1 MIAEHELVV
10 LTKDISAEEL
20 KAGDVGTVVHVYS
33 DGLAYEVEFM
43 TLNGSTVAVTT
54 VDVADL
60 RTVTQTDRSHVRV
73 AAFSQ

>member
-10 LTKDISAEEL
+10 LTKDMSGEEL

-33 DGLAYEVEFM
+33 DRLAYEVEFM
-43 TLNGSTVAVTT
+43 TLDGSTVAVTT
-54 VDVADL
+54 VDAADL